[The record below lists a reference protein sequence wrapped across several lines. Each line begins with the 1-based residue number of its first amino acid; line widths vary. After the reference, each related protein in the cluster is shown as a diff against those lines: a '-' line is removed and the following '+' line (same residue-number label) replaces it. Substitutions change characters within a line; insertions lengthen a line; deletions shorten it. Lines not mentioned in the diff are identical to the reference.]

1 MNGPAE
7 HMLAN
12 AKPAMPRFHTIGWS
26 FLHGRADFDIEN
38 LETLLSV
45 TPESRGALIP
55 PPGRRGFP
63 TYPEKPRVV
72 IGKRK
77 KGPPPSDIEMFG
89 DYWLVSDRLKV
100 LFEALDASAFA
111 FQSCDVL
118 TSSGSAGPTYWL
130 CDVVRVLEAF
140 DEQTSQRLRQNR
152 LKFPSLRTARLL
164 YFDAV
169 AIGKAH
175 IFRTP
180 YWIPDI
186 FCDQIVKDA
195 CKRAGIKGLRFV
207 DCTPKTA
214 RKQGSAESGQ

>member
-100 LFEALDASAFA
+100 LFEALDGSAFA
-111 FQSCDVL
+111 FQSCDIL

-130 CDVVRVLEAF
+130 CDVVRVLEAI
-140 DEQTSQRLRQNR
+140 ERSGKNGNR
-152 LKFPSLRTARLL
+152 LEKILPDGAVSPVDPLEMAR
-164 YFDAV
+164 
-169 AIGKAH
+169 
-175 IFRTP
+175 
-180 YWIPDI
+180 
-186 FCDQIVKDA
+186 
-195 CKRAGIKGLRFV
+195 
-207 DCTPKTA
+207 A
-214 RKQGSAESGQ
+214 RKLVGARHGNGNGNGHGNGNGNGHIDTR

>member
-1 MNGPAE
+1 
-7 HMLAN
+7 
-12 AKPAMPRFHTIGWS
+12 
-26 FLHGRADFDIEN
+26 
-38 LETLLSV
+38 
-45 TPESRGALIP
+45 
-55 PPGRRGFP
+55 
-63 TYPEKPRVV
+63 
-72 IGKRK
+72 
-77 KGPPPSDIEMFG
+77 MFG

-118 TSSGSAGPTYWL
+118 TSRGSAGPTYWL

-175 IFRTP
+175 IFRNP

-186 FCDQIVKDA
+186 FCDQFVKDA

-214 RKQGSAESGQ
+214 RKAGQRRIRSLTVRYKCELFKGFTTPLSHSPVTYHAVDRVCR